1 MSTGVF
7 LLILLAAIVLVALAL
22 RAMMRLP
29 KAEPRP
35 NPDRL
40 RRAAFDLERRAV
52 ASTGSHLDD
61 LDTVPENLPLAD
73 LLAARSGPPV
83 APQALERR
91 AERLHM
97 RFRSERRAEP
107 MRALA
112 RLLIDCVDAGL
123 PDAYAFHDAARVFF
137 AHAPAEVLAEF
148 APEAE
153 ARFNALT
160 PWLSIELS
168 TGTLRAA
175 QARVP
180 GPLDNLLAAAEA
192 RAEKVHVAR
201 VDALLASIGQAAAE
215 GRSAHGDALI
225 LANYVTNRPGL
236 APRVVSE
243 MAMHKGDPI
252 WTTAWLMLET
262 REIAAGREVN
272 LPAFRNRVMAGMA
285 STDPAVLATAADA
298 LHALLDAS
306 AAGDMSV
313 VWSAVGGALNRT
325 KPAPAALIDLADRLG
340 IARPDCDG

>member
-1 MSTGVF
+1 MSTALF
-7 LLILLAAIVLVALAL
+7 LSILIATIIMVALFL
-22 RAMMRLP
+22 RAMLRLP
-29 KAEPRP
+29 KPEPRP
-35 NPDRL
+35 DPTRVQ
-40 RRAAFDLERRAV
+40 RAAFDLERRA
-52 ASTGSHLDD
+52 AGSAGRQFDELDA
-61 LDTVPENLPLAD
+61 VPDDVPLAD
-73 LLAARSGPPV
+73 LLAARRAPPV
-83 APQALERR
+83 VPQALDRR
-91 AERLHM
+91 ADRLQV

-112 RLLIDCVDAGL
+112 RLLIDCIDAGL
-123 PDAYAFHDAARVFF
+123 PDPYVFHDAARVFL
-137 AHAPAEVLAEF
+137 AHAPSEVLAEF

-153 ARFNALT
+153 ARFDALA
-160 PWLSIELS
+160 PWLDIELS

-192 RAEKVHVAR
+192 RAARLHVAR
-201 VDALLASIGQAAAE
+201 VDGLLASIAQAAAE

-236 APRVVSE
+236 TQRVVSE

-262 REIAAGREVN
+262 RAIAAGREVN

-285 STDPAVLATAADA
+285 STDPAVLATASDA

-313 VWSAVGGALNRT
+313 VWGAVGGALNRT

-340 IARPDCDG
+340 IARPDDGG